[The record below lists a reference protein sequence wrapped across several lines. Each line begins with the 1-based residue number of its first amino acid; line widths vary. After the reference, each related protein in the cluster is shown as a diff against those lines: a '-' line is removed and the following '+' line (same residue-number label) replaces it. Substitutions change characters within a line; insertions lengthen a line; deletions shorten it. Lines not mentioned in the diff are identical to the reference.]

1 MRKIFPLIVLI
12 IFLVPNVLGA
22 QLSVDKLPQQTQDL
36 INSTPGLAD
45 KINELYNKEV
55 DVNSLKEVTGV
66 TEKISFSLSPSS
78 PRPGQLV
85 TATLSNYSSDLNK
98 LQISWYVNDIL
109 VKKEIGAT
117 KHSFTV
123 GDLGK
128 LTKIKVV
135 ILKQNGT
142 TFEKTYSFRPA
153 EVALIYEAQTFTPPF
168 YDGKAYFSRES
179 KLKVYAIPQVLDA
192 SGKYVRP
199 ENIIY
204 KWYLDGSVVQ
214 DQSGYGKQT
223 FDYKGGV
230 LSKSFRVGVDISTME
245 DNSVANS
252 TISINPVSPEVLIYE
267 KSPTLG
273 ALYNNAISSSFS
285 INTPEIEFEA
295 VPYFFDKDL
304 VSNRSTVYGWKLN
317 GSKINSPNINS
328 LIFRNEKNEEGR
340 ATIGVDISNSTMLQ
354 RASNSF
360 SLIFGETK
368 NEFRF

>member
-1 MRKIFPLIVLI
+1 MKKIFSVVAFTILALP
-12 IFLVPNVLGA
+12 IFLVAQTTVQDFPQNV
-22 QLSVDKLPQQTQDL
+22 QDV

-45 KINELYNKEV
+45 ELNKIYNTKI
-55 DVNSLKEVTGV
+55 DANTATGV
-66 TEKISFSLSPSS
+66 QERLSFSISPSS

-85 TATLSNYSSDLNK
+85 TATISNYSSDLNR
-98 LQISWYVNDIL
+98 LQISWYINDVLI
-109 VKKEIGAT
+109 KKEIGAT
-117 KHSFTV
+117 KHQFIM

-128 LTKIKVV
+128 LTKVKVV

-142 TFEKTYSFRPA
+142 TFEKTYSFRAA
-153 EVALIYEAQTFTPPF
+153 EVDLIYEAETFTPPF

-179 KLKVYAIPQVLDA
+179 KLRVSAIPQVLDA

-199 ENIIY
+199 ENVIY

-223 FDYKGGV
+223 FNYKGGV
-230 LSKSFRVGVDISTME
+230 LSKSFRVGVDISTTE
-245 DNSVANS
+245 DGSVADS
-252 TISINPVSPEVLIYE
+252 TISINPSNPEVLIYE

-273 ALYNNAISSSFS
+273 TLYNNVISNSFA

-295 VPYFFDKDL
+295 APYFFDKEL

-317 GSKINSPNINS
+317 GSKINAPNGNS
-328 LIFRNEKNEEGR
+328 LVFRNEKNEKGKS
-340 ATIGVDISNSTMLQ
+340 TIGIDISNSTMLQ
-354 RASNSF
+354 RASESF
-360 SLIFGETK
+360 NLIFGETE